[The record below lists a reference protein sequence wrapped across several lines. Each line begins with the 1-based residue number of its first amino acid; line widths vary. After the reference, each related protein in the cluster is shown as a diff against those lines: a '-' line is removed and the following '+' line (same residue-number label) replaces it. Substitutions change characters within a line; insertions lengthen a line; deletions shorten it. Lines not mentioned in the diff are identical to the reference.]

1 MSVKGNPLVMLI
13 EESIHLRNSAQEI
26 FSKAL
31 GGPNL
36 SRLEGLILLSII
48 EAGQPL
54 TAPQVGRNLGH
65 TRQVV
70 QRAANRLVDLGLLQK
85 LPNPDHK
92 TAALFDATPE
102 GRARQ
107 ADTGEAMIAL
117 VNEVL
122 TDSDMKACE
131 RMCRDIRR
139 IRARI
144 ESLAPSFS
152 E

>member
-1 MSVKGNPLVMLI
+1 MLI
-13 EESIHLRNSAQEI
+13 EESILLRNSAQEI
-26 FSKAL
+26 FSSAL
-31 GGPNL
+31 DGPNL
-36 SRLEGLILLSII
+36 SRLEGLILLAII

-92 TAALFDATPE
+92 TAALFDATAD

-107 ADTGEAMIAL
+107 ADTGAAMVAL
-117 VNEVL
+117 VNELL
-122 TDSDMKACE
+122 TESDIKACR
-131 RMCRDIRR
+131 RMYRDIRR
-139 IRARI
+139 IREKI
-144 ESLAPSFS
+144 ETLGRGIPA
-152 E
+152 EQ